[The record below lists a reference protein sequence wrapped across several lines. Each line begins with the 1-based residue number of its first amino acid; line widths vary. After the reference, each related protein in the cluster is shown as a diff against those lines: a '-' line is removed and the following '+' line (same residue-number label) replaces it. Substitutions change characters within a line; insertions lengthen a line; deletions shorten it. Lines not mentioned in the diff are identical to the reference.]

1 MSSYKMGIYFQS
13 GCSFGSSNK
22 EEQTSSDDLTGSE
35 TILIVEDDDALRNL
49 VREILMRQGY
59 RILEAENGIEALRVS
74 DEHEGQIHLMI
85 TDVVMPKMG
94 GRELEE
100 RLRPLRP
107 EMKVVYMSGYT
118 DNAIVHH
125 GVLRP
130 GIEFLQKPLRSESL
144 KRKVREVLD
153 Q

>member
-85 TDVVMPKMG
+85 TDVVMRRWAAGNLKS
-94 GRELEE
+94 
-100 RLRPLRP
+100 
-107 EMKVVYMSGYT
+107 VY
-118 DNAIVHH
+118 
-125 GVLRP
+125 VLCA
-130 GIEFLQKPLRSESL
+130 L
-144 KRKVREVLD
+144 K
-153 Q
+153 